1 MWKLLS
7 MPLFFFREL
16 IFESKEEYD
25 INSTSFNTK
34 KVLAFSIL
42 ILSIILNVLL
52 VIRVVS
58 LAVTNLDLKE
68 ALDKAHHT
76 KAEELDKVPTEV
88 IEVKPTAKKQ

>member
-25 INSTSFNTK
+25 INSTYFNTK

-58 LAVTNLDLKE
+58 LAVANLDLKE
-68 ALDKAHHT
+68 ALDKAAHA
-76 KAEELDKVPTEV
+76 KAEQLDKTPTEV